1 MSTRDLLRDQ
11 YGVLP
16 PEFASAS
23 FLDLREELE
32 RLRDSPA
39 RLVVFELEGEGAAQR
54 WDAEQLL
61 WLERY
66 PLPAVAVLRGEV
78 SGHALDLA
86 LACDIRVAAD
96 DATLRLRTIG
106 TRRMMLLLGLDRSVE
121 VLRRRGQLD
130 AETALRIGLVSR
142 LAPPGELDEMAARL
156 AGTIASR
163 GPIAVQ
169 LAKEAIWRG
178 LTQPLEQALRFETDL
193 TLLLQTTKDRAEG
206 VAAFLEKRPPE
217 FTGA

>member
-1 MSTRDLLRDQ
+1 MTRAVLRDR
-11 YGVLP
+11 YAVLP
-16 PEFASAS
+16 GECAQWPFEQ
-23 FLDLREELE
+23 LRDELE
-32 RLRDSPA
+32 ALRDSPA
-39 RLVVFELEGEGAAQR
+39 RLVVFELSGEGAQR
-54 WDAEQLL
+54 WEDAKLL

-66 PLPAVAVLRGEV
+66 QLPTVAALRGEV

-86 LACDIRVAAD
+86 MACDIRVAGEGTA
-96 DATLRLRTIG
+96 LRVRKIG

-121 VLRRRGQLD
+121 VLQRRGQLD

-142 LAPPGELDEMAARL
+142 VAPDADLDAMVARL
-156 AGTIASR
+156 AETIASR

-178 LTQPLEQALRFETDL
+178 LPQPLEQALRFETDL

-206 VAAFLEKRPPE
+206 VRAFLEKRSPV
-217 FTGA
+217 FTGT